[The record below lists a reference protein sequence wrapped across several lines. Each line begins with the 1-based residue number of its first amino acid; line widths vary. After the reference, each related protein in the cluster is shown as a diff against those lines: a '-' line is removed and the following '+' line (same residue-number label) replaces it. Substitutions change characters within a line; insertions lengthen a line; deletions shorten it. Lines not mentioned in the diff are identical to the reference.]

1 MAIDKTNY
9 DEALINKSMQTLL
22 RLSIL
27 TTLTMF
33 ALVAYAQEG
42 GPPMLVDDARV
53 ADYKEWELN
62 SSINTSIANKLA
74 LSVPHIDLNYGIYPG
89 LQLKVEA
96 PFILNFNNGGKIET
110 ELGEVNAG
118 AKYQFINEEK
128 HFVSAA
134 IFPQY
139 SFNVN
144 RGVLVP
150 VFVEKTFNKFLVGTT
165 IGYFWGDHKH
175 KHSEYGA
182 IAGYRPKEN
191 WNVMAEY
198 YSTTNHGSTKGTNG
212 YANVGFRWLFGDNFM
227 VMGSF
232 GTQVV
237 TPKHIQREQFISWI
251 GIKNLF

>member
-1 MAIDKTNY
+1 
-9 DEALINKSMQTLL
+9 MQTLL

-27 TTLTMF
+27 TTLTIL
-33 ALVAYAQEG
+33 ALMANAQEG

-62 SSINTSIANKLA
+62 TSVNTSIVNKLA

-96 PFILNFNNGGKIET
+96 PFIINFNNGGKIIT

-118 AKYQFINEEK
+118 IKYQIINEEK
-128 HFVSAA
+128 QFVSAA

-144 RGVLVP
+144 RGLLVP
-150 VFVEKTFNKFLVGTT
+150 LFIEKTFDKFLVGTAL
-165 IGYFWGDHKH
+165 GYFWGDNNHR
-175 KHSEYGA
+175 HSEYGA
-182 IAGYRPKEN
+182 IVGYRPKDN
-191 WNVMAEY
+191 WNLMAEY
-198 YSTTNHGSTKGTNG
+198 FSNTDHRLVKGTSG
-212 YANVGFRWLFGDNFM
+212 YANVGLRWLFGDNFM
-227 VMGSF
+227 IMGSF

-237 TPKHIQREQFISWI
+237 TPKYIQREKFISWI

>member
-1 MAIDKTNY
+1 
-9 DEALINKSMQTLL
+9 MQTLL

-27 TTLTMF
+27 TTLTLLS
-33 ALVAYAQEG
+33 LVANAQEG

-62 SSINTSIANKLA
+62 TSVNTSITNKLA
-74 LSVPHIDLNYGIYPG
+74 LSVPHIDLNYGIHPG
-89 LQLKVEA
+89 FQLKVEA
-96 PFILNFNNGGKIET
+96 PFILNFDKGGKIVT

-118 AKYQFINEEK
+118 VKYQIINEEK
-128 HFVSAA
+128 YFVSAA
-134 IFPQY
+134 TFPQY

-144 RGVLVP
+144 RGLLVP
-150 VFVEKTFNKFLVGTT
+150 VFIEKTLNKFLIGTAL
-165 IGYFWGDHKH
+165 GYFWGDNKH
-175 KHSEYGA
+175 QHSEYGA
-182 IAGYRPKEN
+182 IVGYRPREN

-198 YSTTNHGSTKGTNG
+198 YSSTNHRMDLGTSG
-212 YANVGFRWLFGDNFM
+212 YANIGFRVLFGDNFM
-227 VMGSF
+227 IMGSF